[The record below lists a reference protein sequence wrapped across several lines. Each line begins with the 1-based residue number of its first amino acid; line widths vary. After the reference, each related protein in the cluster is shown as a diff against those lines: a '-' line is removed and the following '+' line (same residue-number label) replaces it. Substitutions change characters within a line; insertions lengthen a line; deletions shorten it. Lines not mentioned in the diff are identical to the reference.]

1 MPIRL
6 QQLAA
11 PAITALVAAA
21 VCVAT
26 WFISPIVSIP
36 LILISSGAV
45 GVAIAMQS
53 PKWTTLKLNIH
64 HLVIWGLV
72 GTAAAAFALRG
83 CLSYNEV
90 AGTDKT
96 PLHILQIC
104 TAVFAGPL
112 VGPIA
117 NSGAGADRVA
127 VNWTL
132 TLLVLVLAALSP
144 FLLLRRPVSKY
155 IAAIAWIVYLAVT
168 VVWFM
173 GAMISLAFY
182 LS

>member
-1 MPIRL
+1 MTIRL
-6 QQLAA
+6 QQLVA
-11 PAITALVAAA
+11 PSITALIAAA
-21 VCVAT
+21 ICVAT
-26 WFISPIVSIP
+26 WFINPILSIP
-36 LILISSGAV
+36 LILIGSGAV

-53 PKWTTLKLNIH
+53 PKWTTLKLSIY

-72 GTAAAAFALRG
+72 GGTAAAFALRG
-83 CLSYNEV
+83 CLSYNEF

-96 PLHILQIC
+96 PFHILQIC
-104 TAVFAGPL
+104 SSVFAGPL
-112 VGPIA
+112 IGPIA
-117 NSGAGADRVA
+117 NPGGGAVSGT

-132 TLLVLVLAALSP
+132 ALLVLVLVGLSP
-144 FLLLRRPVSKY
+144 FLVVRRPVSWQL
-155 IAAIAWIVYLAVT
+155 AALAWIGFLAVS

>member
-21 VCVAT
+21 VCLAT
-26 WFISPIVSIP
+26 WFVSPIISIP
-36 LILISSGAV
+36 LILIGSGAV

-53 PKWTTLKLNIH
+53 PKWTTLKLSPY

-72 GTAAAAFALRG
+72 GITAAAFALRG
-83 CLSYNEV
+83 CLSYNEI

-117 NSGAGADRVA
+117 NSGAGADREA

-132 TLLVLVLAALSP
+132 TLLVLVLVGLSP
-144 FLLLRRPVSKY
+144 FLLVRRPVSKY
-155 IAAIAWIVYLAVT
+155 VAASAWIGFLAVS

-173 GAMISLAFY
+173 GAMISLAFF